1 MGHFLLQI
9 TITRVTLNVFGSLK
23 SLTVM
28 VFKSHFI
35 MLKLCKFYRF
45 DFYNFIIYTYT
56 YTLLVTVLIVT
67 AHNITDLQSSYIG
80 VLMIITEI
88 KA

>member
-1 MGHFLLQI
+1 MGHFLLLI

-35 MLKLCKFYRF
+35 MLKLRKFYRF
-45 DFYNFIIYTYT
+45 DFYYFIIYTYT
-56 YTLLVTVLIVT
+56 YALLVTVLIVT